1 MVRLCFLILTNA
13 ALLMSRM
20 RPEPPETNFFLT
32 SIPLITGLQS
42 SVVFFTNSYSTRPEP
57 LCLKNDDYRSASAN
71 LLAHKLCTEAK
82 FSTFLQASLVSS
94 DSALGHSSE
103 ISTYSELSCH
113 QDDYYDIVCNRSS
126 SSNSGSCSLLQVTC
140 GACHKHVS
148 LQPNSSLQLMSPL
161 YPVLQPGQVCQYDL
175 QLAQGVSADITLEIT
190 DLSLAPAKPSHS
202 GVHCVASFLH
212 ILSGQSFF
220 ELESLATLCGEVY
233 YPGGTSYYR
242 VTDSVV
248 RLMLVSGADDG
259 ALGRRGFLLNIH
271 VSSSRVKIPL
281 QRLLIFLSFFGFL
294 IIVCVLMSS
303 VLIYLNRKSKARVA
317 QPRRRQTWHG
327 SLARPGES
335 LHQVRTE
342 RIRQLGS
349 SWSRNSWGSNNLYTF
364 DNRVSRRLPQ
374 LPAFNFTS
382 EDIIH
387 RMEDED
393 PGFKVYETISLQSR
407 SPDRVLDEAIA
418 NTEKKFLVNSLQ
430 CPPPPL
436 PTRPSLLAENPYSS
450 PLYLTL
456 PGCYSEVVDSR
467 DTMTRPD
474 ITVGEDTSAEEPSAE
489 SCSHPEETCH
499 PASRSKAAE
508 NGFSVLIERIRSI
521 SMTKCIEDE
530 TNLIAR
536 GDIEGGEGGDVF

>member
-202 GVHCVASFLH
+202 GVYCVASFLH
-212 ILSGQSFF
+212 ILSGQSFS

-233 YPGGTSYYR
+233 YPARTSYYR

-259 ALGRRGFLLNIH
+259 ALGRRRGFLLNIH
-271 VSSSRVKIPL
+271 VSPAIVKIPL

-294 IIVCVLMSS
+294 ILVCVLMSS
-303 VLIYLNRKSKARVA
+303 VLIYLNSKSKARVV

-349 SWSRNSWGSNNLYTF
+349 SWSRNSWGSDNLYMF

-382 EDIIH
+382 DDINH
-387 RMEDED
+387 RAEDED

-418 NTEKKFLVNSLQ
+418 NTEKKFSVNSLQ
-430 CPPPPL
+430 CPPPL
-436 PTRPSLLAENPYSS
+436 PTRPSLLAEKPYSS
-450 PLYLTL
+450 PLYLSL
-456 PGCYSEVVDSR
+456 PGCYTEVVDS
-467 DTMTRPD
+467 
-474 ITVGEDTSAEEPSAE
+474 GDTSTITAITDREDISVEETAVDTVE
-489 SCSHPEETCH
+489 SSSYPEETSH
-499 PASRSKAAE
+499 PAGRSITAKH
-508 NGFSVLIERIRSI
+508 GFSVLMERIRSI
-521 SMTKCIEDE
+521 SLTECSEDE
-530 TNLIAR
+530 TNLIDR
-536 GDIEGGEGGDVF
+536 DIECGEGG